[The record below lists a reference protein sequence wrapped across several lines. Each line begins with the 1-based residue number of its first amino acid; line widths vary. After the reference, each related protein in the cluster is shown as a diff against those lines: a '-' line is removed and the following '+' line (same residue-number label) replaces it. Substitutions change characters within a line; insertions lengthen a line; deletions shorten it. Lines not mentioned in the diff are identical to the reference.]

1 MCCGVISLLFGYK
14 KYMQFYKF
22 YNFMQRRGTM
32 KLWKLNLGAA
42 TINLMAIILAILN
55 GIEGN
60 VKFVIALLNVICFF
74 VCSYN
79 AAEAAKNNV

>member
-1 MCCGVISLLFGYK
+1 
-14 KYMQFYKF
+14 
-22 YNFMQRRGTM
+22 M

-42 TINLMAIILAILN
+42 TINLMAIILAVLN

-60 VKFVIALLNVICFF
+60 VKFSITLLNVICFF